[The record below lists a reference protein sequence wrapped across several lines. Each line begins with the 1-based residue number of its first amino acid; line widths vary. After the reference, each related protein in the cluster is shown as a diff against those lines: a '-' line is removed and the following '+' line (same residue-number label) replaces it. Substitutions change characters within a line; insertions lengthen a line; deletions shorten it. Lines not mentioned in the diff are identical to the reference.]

1 MGGVLMSAAHSTPG
15 SPCAVFLAGFK
26 YRSIFEAAD
35 CAGIAP
41 TWVNTCLLKSG
52 GAPVVIKNQIVVTD
66 FWVQGR
72 IDSYKGAVS

>member
-1 MGGVLMSAAHSTPG
+1 MSPAHTTPG
-15 SPCAVFLAGFK
+15 SPCPVFLAGLK

-52 GAPVVIKNQIVVTD
+52 GAPVIIKNQIVVTD

-72 IDSYKGAVS
+72 IKI